1 MGMTK
6 GLNGR
11 RGWMLATLSAALV
24 LAGCGNNHHS
34 ASGQGIPVAQTR
46 FLVSTAAYTATLS
59 SAASASSQTIVYSM
73 PAVTG
78 SGTVN
83 ARAVVLVPK
92 GTPPV
97 QGWPMVVWAHG
108 TTGVA
113 DGCEPS
119 ATSDLAQY
127 DGLVAQ
133 LLQRGFMVVAPDY
146 EGLGH
151 SPTSNHPYLNRDSEA
166 RSMLYA
172 AMAAR
177 EQVAAAGLRWVAMGH
192 SQGGHAALAAA
203 ELASEASQAG
213 GLQLRGVVALAPASN
228 LEVALAGLGQQIAAL
243 EAPLKTLIQQA
254 TALQAQAQ
262 AAQSAGNLAEAQQL
276 AAQAQAKQAEVQ
288 QWLASSAGQAALG
301 QATALT
307 VQLNL
312 FGSLVVAGE
321 RAVMPSL
328 QFSDVF
334 GARGAAIAA
343 SSEQAGICNPQLVA
357 QLGSTAP
364 AQLGDVVRYVQVEQQ
379 LPSTYPGLRLDF
391 TSTAAGQD
399 FLNRSRIGTR
409 ALNVPVLVLQ
419 GEQDTTVPRQLTDM
433 LIGQMV
439 QAGNPRTT
447 VPETSLPQA
456 NLGVN
461 YQVLGASGSQS
472 VDHGGVVTAG
482 APSMLAFLNQV
493 R

>member
-59 SAASASSQTIVYSM
+59 SAVSASSQTIVYSM

-78 SGTVN
+78 SGTVT

-177 EQVAAAGLRWVAMGH
+177 EQVAAAGLRWVERIFSITH
-192 SQGGHAALAAA
+192 TDQHFT
-203 ELASEASQAG
+203 
-213 GLQLRGVVALAPASN
+213 QLIDALAPQGKLALIDDPELIDVRLLKRKSLSLHWELMFTRSLFQTRDMEAQHHLLN
-228 LEVALAGLGQQIAAL
+228 ALADMVDRGVIR
-243 EAPLKTLIQQA
+243 
-254 TALQAQAQ
+254 
-262 AAQSAGNLAEAQQL
+262 S
-276 AAQAQAKQAEVQ
+276 
-288 QWLASSAGQAALG
+288 
-301 QATALT
+301 T
-307 VQLNL
+307 VQAHLGPICAKNL
-312 FGSLVVAGE
+312 KKAHALLEGGTVVGK
-321 RAVMPSL
+321 
-328 QFSDVF
+328 
-334 GARGAAIAA
+334 I
-343 SSEQAGICNPQLVA
+343 
-357 QLGSTAP
+357 
-364 AQLGDVVRYVQVEQQ
+364 
-379 LPSTYPGLRLDF
+379 
-391 TSTAAGQD
+391 
-399 FLNRSRIGTR
+399 
-409 ALNVPVLVLQ
+409 VLE
-419 GEQDTTVPRQLTDM
+419 GF
-433 LIGQMV
+433 
-439 QAGNPRTT
+439 N
-447 VPETSLPQA
+447 
-456 NLGVN
+456 
-461 YQVLGASGSQS
+461 
-472 VDHGGVVTAG
+472 
-482 APSMLAFLNQV
+482 
-493 R
+493 